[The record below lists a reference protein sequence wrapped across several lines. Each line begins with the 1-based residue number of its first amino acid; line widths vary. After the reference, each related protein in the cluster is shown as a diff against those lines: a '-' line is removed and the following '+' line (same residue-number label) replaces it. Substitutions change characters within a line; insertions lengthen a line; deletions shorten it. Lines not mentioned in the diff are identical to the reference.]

1 MYKKIDISRVKT
13 YSIKERRNLVKVDDF
28 VSPKDPPPP
37 YNNPELNEIAERIIA
52 ARKANRPVIVM
63 IGAHVIK
70 CGLSLLLIDLMKR
83 GFITHI
89 ATNGAGSI
97 HDFEIALIGETSEDV
112 ATSIEDGS
120 FGMAEETGSIMNE
133 AIQAGV
139 RDGLG
144 YGEALGRI
152 IAEDNRFKFKYY
164 SILYSGYR
172 LRIPVTV
179 HIAMGTDI
187 IHQHPKCN
195 FGALGWATGEDFKIY
210 VNSISQLEGGVFLN
224 IGSAVIGPEVFLK
237 ALSIVRNLG
246 YKVEKFTA
254 ANFDLIDLG
263 DYRRPI
269 SQDHPHYYYRPR
281 KNIINRPTSLGGKG
295 YHITGNHK
303 ETIPNL
309 YYMLVKK
316 IPNFAYHRL
325 TEETEI
331 KGETLEEHLEDLET
345 RNFEVAEAVRKLI
358 KKEPRLRIAI
368 LDLIRSYR
376 VISLALE
383 GGHTLFLCGNGGSFA
398 DALHISA
405 ELMKSFKRKR
415 PLPERVRKKLISLKD
430 GQKLVKCL
438 ESGLK
443 CITLG
448 TNLSL
453 LSAVLN
459 DFKVPNMNY
468 AQELYVLSQPG
479 DVFFGISTSGNAT
492 NVYYAALTAKT
503 LGLTV
508 ILLTGESGGK
518 ISEIADITIRVPE
531 TETYKIQELHV
542 PLYHCLCQMLEACF
556 FHK

>member
-13 YSIKERRNLVKVDDF
+13 YSIKERRKLVKVDDF

-144 YGEALGRI
+144 YGEAIGRI

-246 YKVEKFTA
+246 YKVEKF
-254 ANFDLIDLG
+254 
-263 DYRRPI
+263 
-269 SQDHPHYYYRPR
+269 
-281 KNIINRPTSLGGKG
+281 
-295 YHITGNHK
+295 
-303 ETIPNL
+303 
-309 YYMLVKK
+309 
-316 IPNFAYHRL
+316 
-325 TEETEI
+325 
-331 KGETLEEHLEDLET
+331 
-345 RNFEVAEAVRKLI
+345 
-358 KKEPRLRIAI
+358 
-368 LDLIRSYR
+368 
-376 VISLALE
+376 
-383 GGHTLFLCGNGGSFA
+383 
-398 DALHISA
+398 
-405 ELMKSFKRKR
+405 
-415 PLPERVRKKLISLKD
+415 
-430 GQKLVKCL
+430 
-438 ESGLK
+438 
-443 CITLG
+443 
-448 TNLSL
+448 
-453 LSAVLN
+453 
-459 DFKVPNMNY
+459 
-468 AQELYVLSQPG
+468 
-479 DVFFGISTSGNAT
+479 
-492 NVYYAALTAKT
+492 
-503 LGLTV
+503 
-508 ILLTGESGGK
+508 
-518 ISEIADITIRVPE
+518 
-531 TETYKIQELHV
+531 
-542 PLYHCLCQMLEACF
+542 
-556 FHK
+556 